1 MSDSTSLNTITV
13 DGVTKTVSQYNA
25 EKSASSS
32 SSTSSKSSTSSASNS
47 SLGKDAFLQL
57 LVTQMKYQDPL
68 DPQDNS
74 EYLSQLAQFS
84 ALEQMTNVAE
94 GLTTVSNT
102 VSGIS
107 SILTASKASGLIGQ
121 TVSWEQDKQ
130 TMTGTVE
137 GVKMKDDTAS
147 LVVKATDGKTY
158 TVAASD
164 LTLIGKSE

>member
-13 DGVTKTVSQYNA
+13 DGVTKAVSQYNA
-25 EKSASSS
+25 EKAAA
-32 SSTSSKSSTSSASNS
+32 SSTSSSSASNS
-47 SLGKDAFLQL
+47 ALGKDAFLEL

-94 GLTTVSNT
+94 GLTNVSST

-121 TVSWEQDKQ
+121 TVSWEQDKT

-137 GVKMKDDTAS
+137 GVKMKDDAAS

-158 TVAASD
+158 TVSASD
-164 LTLIGKSE
+164 LTVIGKLE

>member
-13 DGVTKTVSQYNA
+13 DGVTKAVSTYESEQA
-25 EKSASSS
+25 AKKAQ
-32 SSTSSKSSTSSASNS
+32 STDNS
-47 SLGKDAFLQL
+47 SLGKDAFLEL

-121 TVSWEQDKQ
+121 TVSWEQDKT